1 MSVAA
6 TVESIVAVI
15 AVGVLPPVTARS
27 SQLPPEFVLG
37 ATDAVVPLGK
47 VTVTVW
53 AGGPRVGRFV
63 YTDAGHP
70 HDAETVF
77 LGHIDID

>member
-1 MSVAA
+1 MLLEGTA
-6 TVESIVAVI
+6 TAFRLVI
-15 AVGVLPPVTARS
+15 GDVIEDFP
-27 SQLPPEFVLG
+27 F
-37 ATDAVVPLGK
+37 
-47 VTVTVW
+47 TVTVW